1 MRSFSILCLAV
12 LLAPLALGAGTAAR
26 AAEPIAIVAAENFY
40 GELAREIGGD
50 KVAVTSI
57 LSNPDADPHLFETS
71 PSVARAVSA
80 AAIVIYNG
88 ADYDPW
94 LPKLLAAAPRPER
107 TAIVAAELVGYHSGN
122 NPHLWYDPPTLPAVA
137 RALAA
142 ELAKRDPADAQIFGA
157 NLAAFDASLAPVTAA
172 IARLKAAHA
181 GTPVTATEPVFGY
194 MAAALGFTM
203 LNPEFQLATMND
215 TEPSPSQVAGFE
227 ASLKSGQA
235 KLLFYNSQVTDDTT
249 TRLRQLAED
258 SHVPVV
264 GVTETAPAGKT
275 IAAWFMAEL
284 DAVAEALK

>member
-1 MRSFSILCLAV
+1 MSPFPTLCLAA
-12 LLAPLALGAGTAAR
+12 LLAPLSFGAVLPVR
-26 AAEPIAIVAAENFY
+26 AAAPIAIVAAENFY

-50 KVAVTSI
+50 EVAVTSI

-71 PSVARAVSA
+71 ASMARTVSA

-94 LPKLLAAAPRPER
+94 MQKLLTAAPRPGR
-107 TAIVAAELVGYHSGN
+107 TAIIAAELTGRKSSD
-122 NPHLWYDPPTLPAVA
+122 NPHLWYDPPTLPAVGK
-137 RALAA
+137 ALAA
-142 ELAKRDPADAQIFGA
+142 ELSRRDPADAQTFSA

-172 IARLKAAHA
+172 IARLQAAHA
-181 GTPVTATEPVFGY
+181 GTAVTATEPVFGY

-203 LNPEFQLATMND
+203 LNPEFQLAIMND

-235 KLLFYNSQVTDDTT
+235 KLLFYNAQVTDDTT
-249 TRLRQLAED
+249 TRLLKLAQD
-258 SHVPVV
+258 AHVPVV
-264 GVTETAPAGKT
+264 GVTETAPPGKT

>member
-1 MRSFSILCLAV
+1 MRSFPIICLA
-12 LLAPLALGAGTAAR
+12 LMLAPLTLGVGTAAR
-26 AAEPIAIVAAENFY
+26 AAEPITIVAAENFY
-40 GELAREIGGD
+40 GELAAEIGGD

-71 PSVARAVSA
+71 ASIARTVSA

-94 LPKLLAAAPRPER
+94 MQKLLAAAPRPGR
-107 TAIVAAELVGYHSGN
+107 TAIVAAELTGRRSGD

-142 ELAKRDPADAQIFGA
+142 DLSQRDPADAQTFRA

-181 GTPVTATEPVFGY
+181 GTAATATEPVFGY
-194 MAAALGFTM
+194 MAAALGLTM
-203 LNPEFQLATMND
+203 LNPEFQLAVMND

-235 KLLFYNSQVTDDTT
+235 KLLIYNAQVTDDTT
-249 TRLRQLAED
+249 ARLLKLAQD
-258 SHVPVV
+258 SHIPVV
-264 GVTETAPAGKT
+264 GVTETAPSGKT

-284 DAVAEALK
+284 DAIAEALK